1 MANFNINIKVKERAS
16 RNSDNTK
23 TNLTGTRSEK
33 IDGKDRVRER
43 SPDRNSHHQE
53 KHETNDKTEARKK
66 ELRVVND
73 HESQNEQLKLSEK
86 DLQEEKDGEKPLGNK
101 NKENNDNTNENMNED
116 NENTDDF
123 VEEMEDVASLMG
135 FGSFGSTKG
144 KHVKGAKGG
153 GTKIEKE
160 TEYRRYM
167 NREKGSNRPLS
178 PTR

>member
-16 RNSDNTK
+16 INSDNSK
-23 TNLTGTRSEK
+23 TNLTGSRSEK
-33 IDGKDRVRER
+33 FDGKDRVRER
-43 SPDRNSHHQE
+43 SPDRNSHNQE
-53 KHETNDKTEARKK
+53 KHETNEKTEARKK
-66 ELRVVND
+66 ELRVTD
-73 HESQNEQLKLSEK
+73 DQESQNKQPKLSEK
-86 DLQEEKDGEKPLGNK
+86 GSQEEKNDEKPLGNK
-101 NKENNDNTNENMNED
+101 KNNDSTNENINENNDDNED
-116 NENTDDF
+116 S
-123 VEEMEDVASLMG
+123 VEEAEDVASLMG